1 MVESQIKIV
10 QEKNEEELKK
20 NRKPSV
26 AFATLG
32 CRVNHYET
40 EAMTEKF
47 LREGYEITEFDN
59 FADVYVIN
67 TCSVTNMSD
76 KKSRQIIGRA
86 RRKNENAVIAAVGC
100 YSQVSPDEVS
110 KIDGVDVVLG
120 TRNKGDVVY
129 YVNKAKDE
137 GKMQVAVGEVLKNK
151 TFEELNIEEYQ
162 DKTRAFLKIQ
172 DGCNRFCTYC
182 LIPYTRGRTCSKDPD
197 KVLEEIKRL
206 EEHGFKEI
214 ILSGIHTASYGVDLE
229 GDVTLISLLQE
240 IEKLDGIERVRIG
253 SIEPSFFTDEVIEK
267 MRHMKKLCPQFHL
280 SLQSG
285 CDETLKR
292 MNRRYTA
299 KEYEEAVYKIRENLK
314 DASITTDV
322 IVGFPGETDEEFN
335 ETYKFLERI
344 KLTKTH
350 IFKFSPRKGTKAENM
365 PNQVD
370 GTIKEKRSKA
380 LIELNNK
387 NEGEFSESLVRREMD
402 VLVEKELNEKP
413 GYFEGYTRNY
423 VRVVFESEKSDII
436 GKIVKCKIEEAN
448 GDYARRH
455 RHQLFEAARLDPRQ
469 LLALGAD
476 VVDVGDHVVEFVA
489 NGFLQCRDLIG

>member
-299 KEYEEAVYKIRENLK
+299 KEYEEAVYKIRENIK

-436 GKIVKCKIEEAN
+436 GKIVECKIEEAN
-448 GDYARRH
+448 GDYVSGKI
-455 RHQLFEAARLDPRQ
+455 LS
-469 LLALGAD
+469 
-476 VVDVGDHVVEFVA
+476 
-489 NGFLQCRDLIG
+489 